1 MTDNIKKFIDEKF
14 NNKIVELENKYG
26 KYLTNI
32 LFDTYKDGVL
42 DGMSL
47 TEKFVVNNTEVAN

>member
-47 TEKFVVNNTEVAN
+47 TEKFVVNR